1 MKTLN
6 SRDMIALGFMTL
18 ALFLG
23 AGNIIF
29 PPLYGFQYGDMAW
42 WFAAGFLVTA
52 VGMPV
57 LTIIALA
64 RVNGTIEVLSKP
76 LGKVASIIFA
86 VTCYL
91 AVGPLFATPRT
102 ATVSYEMGV
111 LPFIAGKMT
120 PEQGLMLYSV
130 VYFTVTLL
138 LACFPGRLLDIVGK
152 VLAPI
157 KILAIAVLGISAF
170 FAINAV
176 TGSAQFAH
184 AVLASDAFN
193 SGVSDG
199 YLTMD
204 TLGAL
209 VFGIVIVRAI
219 QSRGV
224 TSPQLTT
231 RYAIIAG
238 LMAGAGLALVYISL
252 FQLGMDSQD
261 IAAGATNG
269 AQVLRVYVHHVVGV
283 WGDALLAFLIIIA
296 CLVTSVGLT
305 CACAEYFSELFKC
318 PERFIAVLLAVFAA
332 LVSNLGLTQLIH
344 VSGPL
349 LYGLGPTCVTLVF
362 LQLANRWWLSDKR
375 VIAPCMVVALIFGMF
390 ELLNAAECLPA
401 DWKNVLFT
409 LPMSGAGL
417 GWVLPVLAMLLVM
430 IVIDRMRGKPQSA

>member
-6 SRDMIALGFMTL
+6 TRDLTALSFMTL

-29 PPLYGFQYGDMAW
+29 PPLYGLQYGDKAW

-76 LGKVASIIFA
+76 IGKVASICFA

-111 LPFIAGKMT
+111 LPFIGSHLT
-120 PEQGLMLYSV
+120 PQQGLLAYSIA
-130 VYFTVTLL
+130 YFSVTLVL
-138 LACFPGRLLDIVGK
+138 SFFPGRLLDTVGK
-152 VLAPI
+152 VLAPV
-157 KILAIAVLGISAF
+157 KVLAIAVLGLSAF
-170 FAINAV
+170 LAVSAI
-176 TGSAQFAH
+176 TGEGPAYQTLPSA
-184 AVLASDAFN
+184 AFN
-193 SGVSDG
+193 EGVSNG

-224 TSPQLTT
+224 TSPQLIT
-231 RYAIIAG
+231 RYAILAG
-238 LMAGAGLALVYISL
+238 VMAGIGLSLVYISL
-252 FQLGMDSQD
+252 FRLGIDSQHF
-261 IAAGATNG
+261 AADATNG
-269 AQVLRVYVHHVVGV
+269 AQVLRAFVHHVFGDL
-283 WGDALLAFLIIIA
+283 GDALLAFLIIIA

-305 CACAEYFSELFKC
+305 CACAEYFSQLLKC
-318 PERFIAVLLAVFAA
+318 SERTVVVVLAVFAA
-332 LVSNLGLTQLIH
+332 VVSNLGLTQLIH
-344 VSGPL
+344 ISGPV
-349 LYGLGPTCVTLVF
+349 LYGLGPICVTLVF
-362 LQLANRWWLSDKR
+362 LQLAKRWWLSDR
-375 VIAPCMVVALIFGMF
+375 LVIAPCMVMALIFGSF
-390 ELLNAAECLPA
+390 ELLSEAHVLPEGLKA
-401 DWKNVLFT
+401 LLSR
-409 LPMSGAGL
+409 LPFSDAGL
-417 GWVLPVLAMLLVM
+417 GWTLPVLATLVVM
-430 IVIDRMRGKPQSA
+430 IVIDRTRGVSERI

>member
-29 PPLYGFQYGDMAW
+29 PPLYGFQYSDKAW

-76 LGKVASIIFA
+76 LGKVASVIFA
-86 VTCYL
+86 VTCYM
-91 AVGPLFATPRT
+91 AVGPLFAVPRT
-102 ATVSYEMGV
+102 ATVSYEMGMI
-111 LPFIAGKMT
+111 PFIEGKLT
-120 PEQGLMLYSV
+120 PEHGLMLYSV
-130 VYFTVTLL
+130 AYFAVTLL
-138 LACFPGRLLDIVGK
+138 LSCFPGRLLDTVGK

-157 KILAIAVLGISAF
+157 KILAIAILGVSAF
-170 FAINAV
+170 FAV
-176 TGSAQFAH
+176 TAITGNTHIESTVPAAN
-184 AVLASDAFN
+184 AFN
-193 SGVSDG
+193 NGVSDG

-209 VFGIVIVRAI
+209 VFGIVIIRAI

-224 TSPQLTT
+224 TSPRLMT

-238 LMAGAGLALVYISL
+238 LMAGTGLALVYISL
-252 FQLGMDSQD
+252 FKLGMDSQD
-261 IAAGATNG
+261 IAASATNG
-269 AQVLRVYVHHVVGV
+269 AQVLRAYVHHVFGV
-283 WGDALLAFLIIIA
+283 WGDVLLAFLIIVA

-318 PERFIAVLLAVFAA
+318 SERFVALVLSIFAA

-344 VSGPL
+344 ISGPL
-349 LYGLGPTCVTLVF
+349 LYGLGPICVTLVF
-362 LQLANRWWLSDKR
+362 LQLANRWWLSDRR
-375 VIAPCMVVALIFGMF
+375 VIAPCMIVALVFGVF
-390 ELLNAAECLPA
+390 ELLSAADCLPVA
-401 DWKNVLFT
+401 WGQILSK

-417 GWVLPVLAMLLVM
+417 GWVLPVFAMLAMMV
-430 IVIDRMRGKPQSA
+430 VIDRLRGKPQVA